1 MADDL
6 GFGLVWDLVGTTK
19 ASLSDASYCDMVY
32 LYLSSCICI
41 FSFVFPY
48 LYLCTWDLVVH
59 VSGTDSVDAN

>member
-19 ASLSDASYCDMVY
+19 ASLSDASYCNMVH
-32 LYLSSCICI
+32 LFMSSCVSI
-41 FSFVFPY
+41 Y